1 MAHFAKLSKDNIVE
15 VVHVISND
23 VIKDK
28 DGKEQESLGIAFA
41 QELFG
46 GQWWKQCS
54 YNGRIRKN
62 YPGRGYTY
70 DNALD
75 AFIPPKPWASWNLNT
90 STCLWEPP
98 VPYPADADH
107 GEYRWNEGKQT
118 WDKVE

>member
-15 VVHVISND
+15 IVHVVDND

-28 DGKEQESLGIAFA
+28 DGKEQESLGIAFL

-54 YNGRIRKN
+54 YNKHFRKN
-62 YPGRGYTY
+62 YPGVGYTY
-70 DNALD
+70 DRALD
-75 AFIPPKPWASWNLNT
+75 AFIPPKPWPSWNLNGD
-90 STCLWEPP
+90 CLWDPP
-98 VPYPADADH
+98 ISYPDGASH
-107 GEYRWNEGKQT
+107 GEYKWNEPKQT

>member
-15 VVHVISND
+15 IVHVVDND
-23 VIKDK
+23 VIKDNE
-28 DGKEQESLGIAFA
+28 GKEQESLGIAFL
-41 QELFG
+41 QELLG

-62 YPGRGYTY
+62 YPGVGYTY
-70 DNALD
+70 DRALD
-75 AFIPPKPWASWNLNT
+75 AFIPPKPWNSWNLNT

-98 VPYPADADH
+98 VAYPADAEIS
-107 GEYRWNEGKQT
+107 EYRWNEGKQG